1 MSTRHLVDPELAAA
15 LEVLP
20 PFELSASSLAATREL
35 MKGFAPPKET
45 YQREDVVVEQAA
57 APGLNG
63 APEVPLIIYRPK
75 AAKGPLPAILFIHGG
90 GYVFGTAETGA
101 PACTEAAAELPC
113 VVVSVDYRLAPETPA
128 PGPVED
134 CYAGLIWLH
143 RNAGKLGVAADRIA
157 IWGESAGGG
166 LAAALAIMARDM
178 REVPLR
184 LQMLIYPMLDDR
196 TVTGGARNPHVGEFV
211 WTEPLNRY
219 GWTAHLGREPGGEE
233 HHPYAVPART
243 KDLAGL
249 PPAFIAVGSLD
260 LFLHEDLEYAERL
273 LAAGVPVELHVIPGA
288 YHAFEALAPQS
299 VAAQAYFRLR
309 REALA
314 RALNG

>member
-1 MSTRHLVDPELAAA
+1 MTTRHLVDPELTAA

-20 PFELSASSLAATREL
+20 PINLSAESLEATREM
-35 MKGFAPPKET
+35 MKAFAPPKET
-45 YQREDVVVEQAA
+45 YERSDVVVEKAT

-63 APEVPLIIYRPK
+63 APDVPLIVYRPK
-75 AAKGPLPAILFIHGG
+75 AAKGPLPAILFVHGG
-90 GYVFGTAETGA
+90 GYVMGTAETGA

-113 VVVSVDYRLAPETPA
+113 VVVSVEYRLAPETPA

-134 CYAGLIWLH
+134 CYAGLIWLAK
-143 RNAGKLGVAADRIA
+143 NAKSLGVDAGRIA

-166 LAAALAIMARDM
+166 LAAGLALMARD
-178 REVPLR
+178 RGEVTPK

-196 TVTGGARNPHVGEFV
+196 TVTGGPRNPHVGEFI
-211 WTEPLNRY
+211 WTNDANAF
-219 GWTAHLGREPGGEE
+219 GWRALLGGEPGAAG
-233 HHPYAVPART
+233 HHHYAAPARAPE
-243 KDLAGL
+243 LSGL
-249 PPAFIAVGSLD
+249 PPTFIAVGALD
-260 LFLHEDLEYAERL
+260 LFLHEDLEYAGRL

-299 VAAQAYFRLR
+299 QAAQTYFRLR

-314 RALNG
+314 RAFA

>member
-101 PACTEAAAELPC
+101 PACTEAAAERPC
-113 VVVSVDYRLAPETPA
+113 VVVSVDDRLAPEAPA
-128 PGPVED
+128 PAPVED
-134 CYAGLIWLH
+134 CYAG
-143 RNAGKLGVAADRIA
+143 
-157 IWGESAGGG
+157 
-166 LAAALAIMARDM
+166 
-178 REVPLR
+178 
-184 LQMLIYPMLDDR
+184 
-196 TVTGGARNPHVGEFV
+196 
-211 WTEPLNRY
+211 
-219 GWTAHLGREPGGEE
+219 
-233 HHPYAVPART
+233 
-243 KDLAGL
+243 
-249 PPAFIAVGSLD
+249 
-260 LFLHEDLEYAERL
+260 
-273 LAAGVPVELHVIPGA
+273 
-288 YHAFEALAPQS
+288 
-299 VAAQAYFRLR
+299 
-309 REALA
+309 
-314 RALNG
+314 